1 MTFDIMKLFENDN
14 FISPGS
20 IGGKIKKIREIRGL
34 TQKQLGIMCGFS
46 ASSADVRIAQYEK
59 NKKIPREKTL
69 KDICEAL
76 NIDVYCLFDADML
89 PYQRMFHALFD
100 IEDFHGLHPI
110 KRNNKYYLEFSGPT
124 VIGQDILPHDFDEFL
139 KEWYEMYQQHLPNP
153 SDTKKEKEKKEAN
166 YALWRYEYPINVA
179 EENTKKLQNQM
190 KMNHLQAQMDALNA
204 EMQGE
209 AELSQLDSAMADALA
224 ASKKVYR
231 DITKESEFILLIKK
245 LIEADIPI
253 KRFSPEVS
261 TKIDYDHMHIISIK
275 TQDIINNE
283 SNKSYFAEFLCQIET
298 MQRAGLNINRKITC
312 KNNELY
318 VTYEIASSQWKYLE
332 NLNRYWDDI
341 IYIKE
346 RIGSWPNQEID
357 ELNKKFLN
365 KITGPHDMIIN

>member
-1 MTFDIMKLFENDN
+1 
-14 FISPGS
+14 
-20 IGGKIKKIREIRGL
+20 
-34 TQKQLGIMCGFS
+34 
-46 ASSADVRIAQYEK
+46 
-59 NKKIPREKTL
+59 
-69 KDICEAL
+69 
-76 NIDVYCLFDADML
+76 
-89 PYQRMFHALFD
+89 
-100 IEDFHGLHPI
+100 
-110 KRNNKYYLEFSGPT
+110 
-124 VIGQDILPHDFDEFL
+124 
-139 KEWYEMYQQHLPNP
+139 
-153 SDTKKEKEKKEAN
+153 
-166 YALWRYEYPINVA
+166 
-179 EENTKKLQNQM
+179 
-190 KMNHLQAQMDALNA
+190 MNHLQAQMDALNA
-204 EMQGE
+204 EMQGD

-253 KRFSPEVS
+253 ERFSPEVS

-332 NLNRYWDDI
+332 NLNRYWNDI